1 MQKKREFFYSL
12 LKKTELIFQEG
23 NEKAFLIILL
33 IISICSKLF
42 HAKTALLQKGT
53 VLFMQPDNYYHIR
66 RTILFAHNFP
76 SMNSFDSYLS
86 YPVGAECPWPPL
98 YDWIIAMISLIVTG
112 GKVNNYVIEL
122 ITAILPI
129 VLAAIAVFPVFYITK
144 RVSES
149 KILPYLTSLFFIFS
163 PGLFSYS
170 VFSSGDHHAAEIFLA
185 ICFYYFAIESLNS
198 LLNGT
203 RNRKHEILTALFASL
218 GLLVWHIQIFY
229 FTLWLLF
236 IAVLVTKKFKDKKF
250 TIDILKSNF
259 LIFFITIFV
268 AVLFRFL
275 SPITTEQGVLRFDF
289 FSFFQPFYIFLLL
302 LPFVYLY
309 FFLQTVNKKKFLIYT
324 VLLFL
329 SILSIFF
336 LIKPVIDAFKELN
349 VFLTKSEPYLTNIQE
364 YKPPFR
370 KGHFLF
376 SGVKTLKNYLYFL
389 FLSLP
394 VFFSFI
400 NLAAFVAKKHNDKRE
415 ILKTPLYLLFCTTS
429 FLFFYQTRWGVE
441 SSFGLAYTHAAMIL
455 LVWSFS
461 KRLFKTN
468 LNRII
473 VTLFYTAIMLALPAK
488 GTWDLMVKA
497 PVPVSPD
504 LYFTVK
510 WINNNTPKTSYYLTP
525 YKKPEYGILTPW
537 DIGHLTLYYGER
549 PVCAS
554 NFGHS
559 LRGTGFKD
567 SMAIWQSPDD
577 KVLDNICNRNNVKF
591 LIISD
596 PLGYMTGLE
605 NMLFFY
611 NYPAMRLMQFDGSFC
626 QFGPALEH
634 FRLIYESVT
643 RNENTYNLTDV
654 RKYKVY
660 EFVKGARLFGKT
672 YPNET
677 INIFTTF
684 RSDKGREFRWSLR
697 TFSDEHGN
705 YSCVIPY
712 ATTNVKYNVRAMYP
726 FKATVK
732 EKEITFNI
740 DEQDV
745 QEGKQ
750 IVLNLK

>member
-1 MQKKREFFYSL
+1 MQEKREFFYSL

-23 NEKAFLIILL
+23 NEKAFLIILS

-122 ITAILPI
+122 ITAIVPV

-144 RVSES
+144 RVSEN
-149 KILPYLTSLFFIFS
+149 KVLPYLTSLVFIFA

-198 LLNGT
+198 LLNGA
-203 RNRKHEILTALFASL
+203 RSRKHEILTGIFASL

-236 IAVLVTKKFKDKKF
+236 VALVVIKNFKEREFVL
-250 TIDILKSNF
+250 DILKSTF
-259 LIFFITIFV
+259 LVFFTTIFV

-289 FSFFQPFYIFLLL
+289 FSFFQPLYTFLLL
-302 LPFVYLY
+302 LPFIYLY
-309 FFLQTVNKKKFLIYT
+309 FFLQTAEKKKFVICT
-324 VLLFL
+324 FLLLL
-329 SILSIFF
+329 SILSVLFITTP
-336 LIKPVIDAFKELN
+336 IINAVKELK

-364 YKPPFR
+364 YNPAFK
-370 KGHFLF
+370 KGHFMYDGLQ
-376 SGVKTLKNYLYFL
+376 TIKNYMF
-389 FLSLP
+389 FTFFCLP
-394 VFFSFI
+394 VLYSIVYIIVF
-400 NLAAFVAKKHNDKRE
+400 LVKRDCKKSDIIKV
-415 ILKTPLYLLFCTTS
+415 PLYLLFFATS
-429 FLFFYQTRWGVE
+429 FLYFYQKRWGVE
-441 SSFGLAYTHAAMIL
+441 SSFGLAYTHASMIL
-455 LVWSFS
+455 LVWILSE
-461 KRLFKTN
+461 KIVKIN
-468 LNRII
+468 KYRII
-473 VTLFYTAIMLALPAK
+473 ITLLYVSFMFALPAK
-488 GTWDLMVKA
+488 GTWNLMVNTF
-497 PVPVSPD
+497 VPVNPD
-504 LYFTVK
+504 VYFTVK
-510 WINNNTPKTSYYLTP
+510 WIKNNTPKTSYYLAP

-567 SMAIWQSPDD
+567 SMAIWQASDD
-577 KVLDNICNRNNVKF
+577 KILENICNRNNVKF
-591 LIISD
+591 MIISD
-596 PLGYMTGLE
+596 PIGYMTGLE

-634 FRLIYESVT
+634 FRLVYESVT

-660 EFVKGARLFGKT
+660 EFVKGARLSGKT

-732 EKEITFNI
+732 NKEITFDI